1 MYQKS
6 RRKLVIPFLV
16 PAFIVYTLF
25 EFVPLA
31 LTVSYSFTNWRGHD
45 LERPFYGL
53 RNYLLMFND
62 IQFANAAKNTAI
74 FSVAGA
80 LFLFIPAIFISW
92 ALTQKIKAKGV
103 FRYVIIAPVLLSV
116 VVVALLWKL
125 LYNPVFGP
133 INNLLKLIGLEA
145 LAIPWLGNPN
155 TALLA
160 VVVATAWQQLG
171 MWVLL
176 ISAGFERVP
185 QEVLEAAKVDGANEW
200 QVFWKVTLPLLW
212 GVLRLLF
219 ILWIILSLQVFGQV
233 WIMTPH
239 GGAARSTDV
248 MATLIYE
255 RAFGGLQWG
264 FACAMATTLLVV
276 IFSFSLLTNWLTKR
290 DTIEY

>member
-6 RRKLVIPFLV
+6 RRRLVIPFLL
-16 PAFIVYTLF
+16 PAFLVYTLF
-25 EFVPLA
+25 EFVPLI
-31 LTVSYSFTNWRGHD
+31 LTVSYSLTGWEGHS
-45 LERPFYGL
+45 LERPFIGL
-53 RNYLLMFND
+53 RNYLLMPRD
-62 IQFANAAKNTAI
+62 IQFLNAARNTAI
-74 FSVAGA
+74 FCVSGA
-80 LFLFIPAIFISW
+80 FILFIPALFLSW
-92 ALTQKIKAKGV
+92 ALTQRVKARAV
-103 FRYVIIAPVLLSV
+103 FRYIIIAPVLLSV

-133 INNLLKLIGLEA
+133 INNFLKLIGLGA
-145 LAIPWLGNPN
+145 LALPWLGDTR

-176 ISAGFERVP
+176 ISAGLERIP
-185 QEVLEAAKVDGANEW
+185 HEILEAAKVDGANEW
-200 QVFWKVTLPLLW
+200 QLFWKVTLPLLW

-233 WIMTPH
+233 WVMTPH

-255 RAFGGLQWG
+255 RAFDGLQWG
-264 FACAMATTLLVV
+264 FACALATFLLVV
-276 IFSFSLLTNWLTKR
+276 IFSFSLLVNRLTR
-290 DTIEY
+290 REVIEF

>member
-1 MYQKS
+1 
-6 RRKLVIPFLV
+6 
-16 PAFIVYTLF
+16 
-25 EFVPLA
+25 
-31 LTVSYSFTNWRGHD
+31 
-45 LERPFYGL
+45 
-53 RNYLLMFND
+53 
-62 IQFANAAKNTAI
+62 
-74 FSVAGA
+74 
-80 LFLFIPAIFISW
+80 
-92 ALTQKIKAKGV
+92 
-103 FRYVIIAPVLLSV
+103 
-116 VVVALLWKL
+116 VALLWKL

-133 INNLLKLIGLEA
+133 INGFLKFIGLGS
-145 LAIPWLGNPN
+145 LAIPWLGNPD

-176 ISAGFERVP
+176 ISAGLDRVP
-185 QEVLEAAKVDGANEW
+185 QEVLEAAKFDGANEW
-200 QVFWKVTLPLLW
+200 QVFWRVTMPLLW

-264 FACAMATTLLVV
+264 FACAMATILLVV
-276 IFSFSLLTNWLTKR
+276 IFSFSLLTNRLTRR